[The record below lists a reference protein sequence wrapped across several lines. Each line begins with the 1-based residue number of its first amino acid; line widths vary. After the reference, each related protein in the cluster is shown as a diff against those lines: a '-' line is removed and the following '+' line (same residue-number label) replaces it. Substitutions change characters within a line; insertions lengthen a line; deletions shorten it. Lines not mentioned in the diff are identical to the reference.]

1 MYHGNIDKYQVNLWG
16 VTKDKTYLSFDSA
29 RERDEKKKELE
40 NRGYKKIYTGEYD
53 ALRGK
58 VYYLYY

>member
-1 MYHGNIDKYQVNLWG
+1 MVLLTNTQLIYGGG
-16 VTKDKTYLSFDSA
+16 VTKDKNYYSYDNA

-40 NRGYKKIYTGEYD
+40 NRGYKKIYTGEYN